1 MISQTRKPIFLVVAG
16 PNGAGKTTF
25 AERHSVG
32 TRIDPDAIARHMQPD
47 APAAV
52 SMVAGR
58 AARKTVHDHIARRQ
72 SFTVETTL
80 SGKET
85 FRDMRAAKAGG
96 FTVRLE
102 FIGVSGVQQSARR
115 VAERVSRGGH
125 DIPSEVIA
133 RRYSKVM
140 ENLPSA
146 AMLAD
151 ELTVR
156 DNDGKDFR
164 VVVRVRDGQI
174 TEGEGDVPDYLKS
187 SLDRIIRAFLSSA

>member
-1 MISQTRKPIFLVVAG
+1 MA
-16 PNGAGKTTF
+16 
-25 AERHSVG
+25 
-32 TRIDPDAIARHMQPD
+32 
-47 APAAV
+47 
-52 SMVAGR
+52 AGR
-58 AARKTVHDHIARRQ
+58 AARKAVRDHIARGR

-85 FRDMRAAKAGG
+85 FRDMKPAKAAG
-96 FTVRLE
+96 FIVRLE

-115 VAERVSRGGH
+115 VAERVAKGGH
-125 DIPSEVIA
+125 DIPSGVIA

-140 ENLPSA
+140 ENLPRA

-164 VVVRVRDGQI
+164 VVARVRGGQI
-174 TEGEGDVPDYLKS
+174 TERAGDVPDYLKS
-187 SLDRIIRAFLSSA
+187 WLDQITRAFSSAEKLRSSHDVHK